1 MGEIEE
7 EVTPEGGVIPAK
19 AGIQFFIL
27 RFAWLDSVVRRNDDG
42 AIFPRK
48 SIDKGESLG

>member
-1 MGEIEE
+1 MGEAEE

-19 AGIQFFIL
+19 ACIQFLIS
-27 RFAWLDSVVRRNDDG
+27 RFARLDSGVRRNDDE
-42 AIFPRK
+42 AIFWPK